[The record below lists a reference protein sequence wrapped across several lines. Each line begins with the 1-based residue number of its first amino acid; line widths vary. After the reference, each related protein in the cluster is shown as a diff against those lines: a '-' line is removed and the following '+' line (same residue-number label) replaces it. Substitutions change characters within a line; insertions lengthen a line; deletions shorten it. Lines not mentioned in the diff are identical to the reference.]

1 METPA
6 TPPLADKMAALSVRA
21 PKEKKVKEAKEAAPK
36 AAAGGKDVK
45 KETQLG
51 LSVTREQDFG
61 AWYSQASVEQHEV
74 CAHASA
80 AHAAPR
86 CPGGHRRRDDRVL
99 RRFWL
104 LHPASLV
111 LQHLGED
118 QGPL

>member
-6 TPPLADKMAALSVRA
+6 TPLLADKMAALSVRA

-61 AWYSQASVEQHEV
+61 AWYSQASVQQRAV
-74 CAHASA
+74 RS
-80 AHAAPR
+80 R
-86 CPGGHRRRDDRVL
+86 L
-99 RRFWL
+99 RRSRR
-104 LHPASLV
+104 ASL
-111 LQHLGED
+111 
-118 QGPL
+118 PRWSPPAR